1 MSRASTAT
9 EGARKPLR
17 RGDTPFDRRR
27 TFGGQNPFQLGAD
40 ILRLNVDALVTVYKE
55 TISVTNNMMK
65 GGKANTMLGYFG
77 TLIYMDLLHGG
88 AYACPINERPYYKG
102 KVQTGNFYP
111 GGTPYD
117 PPDIH
122 NLPSE
127 GIADWIASL
136 FSGSGSKPAALY
148 DEILV
153 NANCPHIFPKL
164 LSDEAYGV
172 GRLSLA
178 YAAGTDL
185 FKQAAT
191 GISTLVEAESN
202 LIRATGEAIGE
213 VGGAL
218 PKVSGALSS
227 LIPLLSMAA

>member
-1 MSRASTAT
+1 MSERPRASTAT
-9 EGARKPLR
+9 EGSRKPVR
-17 RGDTPFDRRR
+17 RSGTPFDRRR
-27 TFGGQNPFQLGAD
+27 SFGGSNPFQTSAD
-40 ILRLNVDALVTVYKE
+40 LLRLNVDALVTVYKE
-55 TISVTNNMMK
+55 TIAVTNSMMK

-88 AYACPINERPYYKG
+88 AYDCPINERPYYRGRVQSG
-102 KVQTGNFYP
+102 KFYP

-117 PPDIH
+117 PPDIE

-136 FSGSGSKPAALY
+136 FSGSGTKPAALY

-185 FKQAAT
+185 FKTAAT
-191 GISTLVEAESN
+191 GIQTLVEAETEFVRGN
-202 LIRATGEAIGE
+202 ITEPLEAAGQT
-213 VGGAL
+213 AARL
-218 PKVSGALSS
+218 A
-227 LIPLLSMAA
+227 PLLSLLKAGA